1 MLLREM
7 LDVGLRSIRA
17 APFRS
22 MLTMLGIV
30 IGIASVM
37 VVIGLSAG
45 ARRAIDAQLESL
57 GTDIVAVKPDNRFDR
72 GVSVHSGVVS
82 LRDAEAILAEAESVV
97 AVVPEVAM
105 RLSVRFDSVNH
116 NLPVF
121 GTSPDF
127 QTVNGYE
134 LLYGTFID
142 RSDVDLRKRTAV
154 LGSGF
159 AAKFRTP
166 PEALLGNTI
175 YIVGEPYRVA
185 GILAPIGSVG
195 WRNFDDHVWIPVT
208 TAQYRVTGLQDLDAI
223 YLRLAPGV
231 PMEVG
236 IVDIEQVMRR
246 KHRILPGTANDFTIG
261 DPAQMLEIR
270 RATNQVLSYLL
281 LSIAGVSLLVG
292 GIGTMNIMLVTVAE
306 RVREIGVRKSVGAS
320 RADILLQFLTEAVTL
335 CVIGGIG
342 GVLVGALASGAVRR
356 LLGWEAVVSPAA
368 VVVAVAFSAAVGLV
382 AGIWPAVKASRLSP
396 VDALRFE

>member
-1 MLLREM
+1 M
-7 LDVGLRSIRA
+7 
-17 APFRS
+17 
-22 MLTMLGIV
+22 
-30 IGIASVM
+30 
-37 VVIGLSAG
+37 
-45 ARRAIDAQLESL
+45 SL
-57 GTDIVAVKPDNRFDR
+57 
-72 GVSVHSGVVS
+72 
-82 LRDAEAILAEAESVV
+82 
-97 AVVPEVAM
+97 
-105 RLSVRFDSVNH
+105 
-116 NLPVF
+116 
-121 GTSPDF
+121 
-127 QTVNGYE
+127 Q
-134 LLYGTFID
+134 YGTFID

-185 GILAPIGSVG
+185 GIGADRFGRS
-195 WRNFDDHVWIPVT
+195 RNFDDHVWIPVT

-281 LSIAGVSLLVG
+281 LSIAG
-292 GIGTMNIMLVTVAE
+292 
-306 RVREIGVRKSVGAS
+306 
-320 RADILLQFLTEAVTL
+320 
-335 CVIGGIG
+335 
-342 GVLVGALASGAVRR
+342 
-356 LLGWEAVVSPAA
+356 
-368 VVVAVAFSAAVGLV
+368 
-382 AGIWPAVKASRLSP
+382 
-396 VDALRFE
+396 